1 MRHNLIF
8 LIAIMIIVAVT
19 VDKIEDAISD
29 NIFKEEMTEFM
40 NRGSRNTAVMGKDI
54 CERVN
59 VLESKSDIKNTDCK
73 EVYKWITLLY

>member
-73 EVYKWITLLY
+73 EVYK